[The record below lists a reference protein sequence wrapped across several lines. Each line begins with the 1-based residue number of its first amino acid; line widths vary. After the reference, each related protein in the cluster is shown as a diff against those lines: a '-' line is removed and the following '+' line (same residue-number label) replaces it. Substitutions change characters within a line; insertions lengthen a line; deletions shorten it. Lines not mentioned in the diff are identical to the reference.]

1 MGSVSET
8 KDMVYLNY
16 QQYIKSERIY
26 LHHAFEQYAAISKL
40 SALQKIKSYKE
51 EVELIRAEI
60 PLDNI
65 HKIIEKA
72 VDRALTKERIKKFCY
87 DAYIDEIGNIHSGAF
102 YVRFVLTLHRI
113 KRELKKQT
121 IESFKECLG
130 SEIRAEI
137 KKHFNM
143 GPLSRLSLDVIKD
156 AIDMGLNVIIAS
168 MLILIASILN
178 PFAGVVAV
186 VVTGL
191 FTFLSAQDVN
201 SRSWRDG
208 VAMEIFTE
216 VSNSRNAIIRE
227 LSSHLWQ
234 TFNVTSDH
242 LETVAENLEVYR
254 KRVAYSNLNDP

>member
-1 MGSVSET
+1 
-8 KDMVYLNY
+8 
-16 QQYIKSERIY
+16 
-26 LHHAFEQYAAISKL
+26 
-40 SALQKIKSYKE
+40 
-51 EVELIRAEI
+51 
-60 PLDNI
+60 
-65 HKIIEKA
+65 
-72 VDRALTKERIKKFCY
+72 
-87 DAYIDEIGNIHSGAF
+87 
-102 YVRFVLTLHRI
+102 
-113 KRELKKQT
+113 
-121 IESFKECLG
+121 
-130 SEIRAEI
+130 
-137 KKHFNM
+137 M